1 MGRVS
6 GMEISSPPKISPREA
21 RLFFPRANFKVKFPY
36 LKPTAHLE
44 IVYQVM
50 KGIEISQWPS
60 CIDSY
65 RNKHFS
71 MFFYAQVL
79 FSTKGREYQFCNG
92 PR

>member
-6 GMEISSPPKISPREA
+6 GMEISSLPKISPREEQS
-21 RLFFPRANFKVKFPY
+21 LPPNFKVKFPY